1 MASRKLLAHVLLC
14 IGVVFASTNLDN
26 DSTEHHEVSSS
37 LGIDV
42 SRSLKQLVPASQTPG
57 GSTSYESTGGV
68 HPHQICHLGMKPPH
82 TSMDGQQFYCRY
94 RQEDDEPITYIS
106 LLPFFDSS
114 SSSIG
119 LFEACPDENA
129 KCYDMNI
136 TGLTLD
142 SCLASCSDVVTEG
155 KDCSERNRCS
165 SRSFC
170 QRIPGN
176 TTGFCNEC
184 PVQPES
190 CLEEED
196 KFSKER
202 CLQCYPQCVF
212 HSWADVSLDDKSI
225 WAYAPTTFP
234 PPATGEV
241 IAPIVDCSNL
251 ALDQVNLCPAANNSI
266 CLVNAGRFNDPILTV
281 KIVNKCEQS
290 GGLAALVYNELD
302 ASSDDVPGV
311 IVISVPLTIPSAYIS
326 YNDGNAITQSKLG
339 SPANVTVYDAGTKCA
354 SSNIY
359 CSETI
364 PCTNENE
371 FCRFPSNGRERGI
384 GCFPCPEDPLDCY
397 FKDVDFGTN
406 SKNVA
411 SCSSQCA
418 ASIEFGQSCK
428 TCGDTITGFEFGV

>member
-1 MASRKLLAHVLLC
+1 
-14 IGVVFASTNLDN
+14 
-26 DSTEHHEVSSS
+26 
-37 LGIDV
+37 
-42 SRSLKQLVPASQTPG
+42 
-57 GSTSYESTGGV
+57 
-68 HPHQICHLGMKPPH
+68 MKPPH

-129 KCYDMNI
+129 KCYEMNI
-136 TGLTLD
+136 TGLTLG

-155 KDCSERNRCS
+155 EACSERNRCS
-165 SRSFC
+165 SGSFC

-176 TTGFCNEC
+176 ATGFCNEC

-190 CLEEED
+190 CIGQKD
-196 KFSKER
+196 KFSTER
-202 CLQCYPQCVF
+202 CFQCYPRCAF
-212 HSWADVSLDDKSI
+212 HSWADITVDNRSI
-225 WAYAPTTFP
+225 WAYAPSNFAQAVT
-234 PPATGEV
+234 AEV
-241 IAPIVDCSNL
+241 IAPIVDCSDL
-251 ALDQVNLCPAANNSI
+251 ALDQVNLCSAANNSI
-266 CLVNAGRFNDPILTV
+266 CLVNAGRSKDPTLNT

-290 GGLAALVYNELD
+290 GGLAALVYNKLD
-302 ASSDDVPGV
+302 VSSDDVPELKNMK
-311 IVISVPLTIPSAYIS
+311 VPLVIPLAIIS

-339 SPANVTVYDAGTKCA
+339 SPANVTVYDAGTECI

-397 FKDVDFGTN
+397 FKMDIGEMTRIIQN
-406 SKNVA
+406 
-411 SCSSQCA
+411 
-418 ASIEFGQSCK
+418 SCK
-428 TCGDTITGFEFGV
+428 TKL